1 MTNASGLDLVN
12 ARTAADT
19 LLVGQSYR
27 PRVNCTRVG
36 RPPAAVATVLVCGR
50 GRGLVSTLGIICVD
64 TYAKS

>member
-1 MTNASGLDLVN
+1 MTNPSGLDLVN

-19 LLVGQSYR
+19 LLVGRSFR
-27 PRVNCTRVG
+27 PHVNCTKVE
-36 RPPAAVATVLVCGR
+36 RPPAAFAKVLVC